1 MDLCR
6 ASLHTALQ
14 SNSSQTLSSGEH
26 SFLFTASLSYALKG
40 NLPKIEKYK
49 PMQRSTEQLFRA
61 LAFSLLSNVFII
73 TQKGKQ
79 QMKKEGRLGHLGPL
93 VLVHGCYH

>member
-1 MDLCR
+1 MF
-6 ASLHTALQ
+6 S
-14 SNSSQTLSSGEH
+14 
-26 SFLFTASLSYALKG
+26 ASLSYALKG

-49 PMQRSTEQLFRA
+49 PMQRSTEQLLRA
-61 LAFSLLSNVFII
+61 LAFSLLSNVFI